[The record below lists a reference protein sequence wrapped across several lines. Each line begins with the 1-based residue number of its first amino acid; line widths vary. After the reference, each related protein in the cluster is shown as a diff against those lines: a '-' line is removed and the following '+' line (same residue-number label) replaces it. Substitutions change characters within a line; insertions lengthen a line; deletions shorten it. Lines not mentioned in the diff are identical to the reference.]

1 MLSDKL
7 TKGDTIGIL
16 SPAGALKNPE
26 ILESA
31 VRKIE
36 SFGYNVKLSKNV
48 LSCADYLAGSDDERL
63 EDLMEFFGDNEI
75 KAIVVSRGGYGTIRL
90 LDKIDYEL
98 IKNNPKIFCGFSDL
112 TNLLNVFF
120 QKTGLITYHS
130 PMAVFDFTEEESAED
145 TVENFFNVLERKIE
159 LPYSFFANDNFAC
172 INSGKARGI
181 LAGGNLASIV
191 STFGSGY
198 QLDFRGKILLLED
211 VAEPLYKIDRMLQQ
225 MRLASVF
232 RKVKGVV
239 IAGFSGCDAE
249 EEQVISFLRD
259 FFKEY
264 AFPVFYGFN
273 AGHFNPKYT
282 LPIGGKFKLD
292 ADKGELVLLE
302 Y

>member
-16 SPAGALKNPE
+16 SPAGAVKTPQM
-26 ILESA
+26 LESA
-31 VRKIE
+31 VKKIE

-48 LSCADYLAGSDDERL
+48 LNCADYLSGSDDERL
-63 EDLMEFFGDNEI
+63 EDLMGFFRDNKI
-75 KAIVVSRGGYGTIRL
+75 KAIVASRGGYGTIRL

-112 TNLLNVFF
+112 TNLLNAFY
-120 QKTGLITYHS
+120 QKTGLVTYHS
-130 PMAVFDFTEEESAED
+130 PMAVFDFGEEEPSSD
-145 TVENFFNVLERKIE
+145 TIENFFDVLGRKIE
-159 LPYSFFANDNFAC
+159 LPYSFLANDSFAC
-172 INSGKARGI
+172 INPGKARGI

-191 STFGSGY
+191 STFASGY
-198 QLDFRGKILLLED
+198 QLDFKGKILLLED

-239 IAGFSGCDAE
+239 IAGFSGCDAQ
-249 EEQVISFLRD
+249 EEQVISFLRG

-264 AFPVFYGFN
+264 SFPVFYGFN

-292 ADKGELVLLE
+292 ANKGELILLK